1 MRIPVDTLEFKM
13 RVASVDI
20 WKRITPALE
29 ELGYAWRTGTPLS
42 DFYPHPDA
50 YGFLLKV
57 DKTVVYCRSESSYHS
72 HDCPEFDCNLILRNQ
87 HCTVDTSEF
96 E

>member
-1 MRIPVDTLEFKM
+1 MRIPVDTLGFKM
-13 RVASVDI
+13 RVMSVDI

-29 ELGYAWRTGTPLS
+29 ELGYVWRDGTPLS
-42 DFYPHPDA
+42 NFYPRHA
-50 YGFLLKV
+50 YGIICKW
-57 DKTVVYCRSESSYHS
+57 DKTVIYCESENSYRR

-87 HCTVDTSEF
+87 PCTVNASEF

>member
-1 MRIPVDTLEFKM
+1 MRIPVDTLGFKM
-13 RVASVDI
+13 RVMSEDI

-29 ELGYAWRTGTPLS
+29 ELGYVWRDGTPLRN
-42 DFYPHPDA
+42 FYPSNV
-50 YGFLLKV
+50 YGFLFKF
-57 DKTVVYCRSESSYHS
+57 DKNVVYCSSESSYYS
-72 HDCPEFDCNLILRNQ
+72 HNCPEFDCHLILRNQ